1 VPMAK
6 HETIE
11 IGWQGN
17 FGVSEKRKEIWV
29 A

>member
-1 VPMAK
+1 MAK